1 MPVHT
6 IPCHEENCKFQEL
19 TKDWEIMQ
27 NKTFTKWLN
36 THMKKKGFPPFE
48 DLSNE
53 FEDGT
58 GMMRVVNALYDVP
71 IPKHKANPKLKPQ
84 KADNHMLAFA
94 MAEKE
99 AEIKFNFLKAENLM
113 EHDTKMILGMVWS
126 IILHHAIN
134 GINVDDLTA
143 KEGLLMWVQKQTKG
157 YRDVDP
163 PTVKNFH
170 KDWKNG
176 MAFCALIHRH
186 YPDLIDYDSL
196 SAANAA
202 ENLELAFSVAEEK
215 LDIPRLLDVEDML
228 VDKPDERSVMTQVS
242 EYFHRFASSNLKE
255 SAARKMKNF
264 IAFQRK
270 LEELIFD
277 YERRARAFIQ
287 WCGAKGEEFAQ
298 TNSFGETLEE
308 SIAGLAG
315 FRRFIVEEK
324 PQQLGE
330 KIDVG
335 SLFAEI
341 QTELKINDRPPYVP
355 PADVEPVKLEE
366 AEHDLHSKEM
376 EYAIKV
382 RENRFRFVEKRDVS
396 VSDEK
401 KAEFKNTFDRFDADK
416 SGCLNPVEFKACLV
430 AIGIPFKE
438 DTFHETFSNASA
450 GQEKIHFQEFMNFM
464 VAFEEDRDTPD
475 SVATNLK
482 LMADENGTIT
492 AAQLN
497 CPPLDE
503 NDAAYLMSKMPE
515 ISPGVY
521 DYNAYVKSTFGA

>member
-1 MPVHT
+1 MPPHT
-6 IPCHEENCKFQEL
+6 TPCAEENCKYTVL
-19 TKDWEIMQ
+19 TQDWEIMQ
-27 NKTFTKWLN
+27 QKTFTKWLN
-36 THMKKKGFPPFE
+36 NHMKKKGYPLFE
-48 DLSNE
+48 DISNE

-99 AEIKFNFLKAENLM
+99 AEIKFTFLKAENLM

-157 YRDVDP
+157 YREVDP
-163 PTVKNFH
+163 PTVKNFT

-196 SAANAA
+196 DAKNAA
-202 ENLELAFSVAEEK
+202 ENLELAFSAAES

-242 EYFHRFASSNLKE
+242 EYFHRFASANLKE

-264 IAFQRK
+264 IEFQRK
-270 LEELIFD
+270 LEEMIFD
-277 YERRARAFIQ
+277 YERRARAFIS
-287 WCGAKGEEFAQ
+287 WCGAKGDEFAN
-298 TNSFGETLEE
+298 TADFGNTLEE
-308 SIAGLAG
+308 SVAGLAG
-315 FRRFIVEEK
+315 FRKFIVEEK
-324 PQQLGE
+324 PLQLGE

-335 SLFAEI
+335 SLLAEI
-341 QTELKINDRPPYVP
+341 QTMLKINDRPAYVP
-355 PADVEPVKLEE
+355 PADCEPAKLED
-366 AEHDLHSKEM
+366 AEHDLHTKEM
-376 EYAIKV
+376 QYATKS
-382 RENRFRFVEKRDVS
+382 RENRFKFVEKRDVS
-396 VSDEK
+396 VSEEK
-401 KAEFKNTFDRFDADK
+401 KMEFKDTFDRFDADK

-438 DTFHETFSNASA
+438 DTFSDTFQGASG

-475 SVATNLK
+475 SVANNLK
-482 LMADENGTIT
+482 LIADENGTIT

-503 NDAAYLMSKMPE
+503 ADAAYLMSKMPE
-515 ISPGVY
+515 VSPGVY
-521 DYNAYVKSTFGA
+521 DYNAYVNSTFAT